1 VDNPIDFA
9 QNAAPIFKGACMA
22 EEIPAGGEQMQVQLM
37 IDERDLRT
45 TYINAFRFQVTNDEV
60 ILDIG
65 FNMPNP
71 NQNQGPNPNP
81 GQQQILWKITDR
93 VVMSYV
99 NAKRLALSLGQLV
112 KRYEQQFGEIN
123 TQRPMGPPIAP
134 R

>member
-1 VDNPIDFA
+1 
-9 QNAAPIFKGACMA
+9 MA
-22 EEIPAGGEQMQVQLM
+22 EELPAAAEQMQVQLM

-71 NQNQGPNPNP
+71 NPQTPGQPQN
-81 GQQQILWKITDR
+81 QQQILWKITDR

-112 KRYEQQFGEIN
+112 KRYEQQFGELN
-123 TQRPMGPPIAP
+123 TQRPLGPPISP